1 MGKTLSKLTLMVA
14 LSVAAPALA
23 GEYEVV
29 SSQVQRML
37 AQAAKNDETGLNA
50 TRQQLESASRPA
62 HRNAK
67 EARALNQQG
76 LDALKR
82 NDYQA
87 AATAFQK
94 AQETDP
100 ADVEVAGNLGY
111 ASLKLGRLKRAE
123 HQLVYAI
130 SLAPGRS
137 SSWYNLGQAYGALTD
152 IEKATGAF
160 AAAYRFSQNPPKT
173 MEFMRQAL
181 TAPENN
187 ETTRAALKRT
197 LELFGLQQG

>member
-1 MGKTLSKLTLMVA
+1 MIGMLRVLALAAA
-14 LSVAAPALA
+14 LSMAAPVQS
-23 GEYEVV
+23 GQYEAVFG
-29 SSQVQRML
+29 SVQRML
-37 AQAAKNDETGLNA
+37 GQAAKNDEAGLNA
-50 TRQQLESASRPA
+50 TRQQLESVAKPA
-62 HRNAK
+62 HQNVK

-87 AATAFQK
+87 AAAAFQQ
-94 AQETDP
+94 AQIADP

-111 ASLKLGRLKRAE
+111 ANLKLGQFKRAE

-137 SSWYNLGQAYGALTD
+137 SSWFNLGQAYGALNQV
-152 IEKATGAF
+152 EKATGAF
-160 AAAYRFSQNPPKT
+160 ATAYRFSQNPPKT
-173 MEFMRQAL
+173 LEFMRQAL

-187 ETTRAALKRT
+187 DTTRAAMKRA
-197 LELFGLQQG
+197 LDLFGSP

>member
-1 MGKTLSKLTLMVA
+1 MMGMLKVLTLAVA
-14 LSVAAPALA
+14 LSVAAPVRA
-23 GEYEVV
+23 GQYDAVFGD
-29 SSQVQRML
+29 VQRML
-37 AQAAKNDETGLNA
+37 GQAARNDEAGLDA
-50 TRQQLESASRPA
+50 TRQRLEGEPKPA
-62 HRNAK
+62 HRNVK

-111 ASLKLGRLKRAE
+111 ANLKLGQFKRAE

-137 SSWYNLGQAYGALTD
+137 SSWFNLGQVYGALGQV
-152 IEKATGAF
+152 EKATGGF
-160 AAAYRFSQNPPKT
+160 VAAYRFSQNPPKT
-173 MEFMRQAL
+173 LEFMRQAL
-181 TAPENN
+181 TAPEN
-187 ETTRAALKRT
+187 EGTTHAALKRA
-197 LELFGLQQG
+197 LALLQ